1 MNSIIFSLFFLT
13 LISHSGIS
21 QKQNFKPQTNVEIK
35 GAQWYINGEPTL
47 KGKKWHNYTIEGLLP
62 NSRMVQGTFDDLNPE
77 TRTNWKYSDTGIWDA
92 NRNTREFL
100 AAMDSWAETGLLAI
114 TLNLQ
119 GGSPYG
125 YSSQQP
131 WINSAI
137 DENGSL
143 RKEYM
148 SRFSQ
153 IIEKA
158 DSKGMVVILGIFYFG
173 QDERIKDE
181 ASVQKAVDNTVNW
194 VLDHGYRNVVIEIA
208 NECNNVKY
216 DHAIIKQPR
225 IVELIKRAKQ
235 IESNGYRLLVST
247 SFNGGSI
254 PNDPVIEA
262 SDYILI
268 HGNGVK
274 EYAGLNNIANTIRNK
289 EAYTPKPIVNNE
301 DDHYDF
307 DQPNNNFIASTS
319 SYVSWG
325 FFDYRKKEE
334 KFEEGYQSIPVD
346 WTINS
351 DRKKGFFR
359 LVKEMTGGK

>member
-1 MNSIIFSLFFLT
+1 MNSLIFSVVFLT

-21 QKQNFKPQTNVEIK
+21 QTQNFKPQTKVEIK
-35 GAQWYINGEPTL
+35 GAKWYINGEPTL

-62 NSRMVQGTFDDLNPE
+62 NSRMVQGTFDDLNLE
-77 TRTNWKYSDTGIWDA
+77 TRTNWNYSDTGTWDA

-100 AAMDSWAETGLLAI
+100 AAMDSWAENGLLAI

-125 YSSQQP
+125 YSSNQP

-137 DENGSL
+137 DENGAL

-148 SRFSQ
+148 NRFSQ

-158 DSKGMVVILGIFYFG
+158 DNKGMVVILGIFYFG

-181 ASVQKAVDNTVNW
+181 ASVIKAVDNTVTW
-194 VLDHGYRNVVIEIA
+194 VLDHEYRNVVIEIA
-208 NECNNVKY
+208 NECNNSHY
-216 DHAIIKQPR
+216 DHDIIKQAR
-225 IVELIKRAKQ
+225 IAELITRAKQ
-235 IESNGYRLLVST
+235 LERNGYRLMVST
-247 SFNGGSI
+247 SFNGNSI

-262 SDYILI
+262 SDFILI

-274 EYAGLNNIANTIRNK
+274 EYGELNNMANTIRNK
-289 EAYTPKPIVNNE
+289 EVYTPKPIVNNE

-307 DQPNNNFIASTS
+307 DQPFNNFIASTS
-319 SYVSWG
+319 AYVSWG
-325 FFDYRKKEE
+325 FFDFRKKDE

-359 LVKEMTGGK
+359 LVKEMTGAK